1 MQAIS
6 GLFFSLSLVLAVSL
20 GGQTLDY
27 TWGPA
32 LIALAI
38 SLATGSVETW
48 RLGKQPKSAWFAFA
62 IIVLASGWLL
72 WRCWG
77 SPVREFG
84 RSDGLLVASALVSCV
99 WAWTIPAR
107 SLAIRFVMVTLALLG
122 FVNLGI
128 ALVQVGKPE
137 FALQYASRPA
147 GLPSG
152 LFGHY
157 NHLADFAQV
166 SAVLLAA
173 RAIWARDRL
182 FERIIQALGA
192 LAAAWCVLLSG
203 SRGGGL
209 SLGAAIAVL
218 FLCMGI
224 LAWRDKQRN
233 RGIVTAIAVVMPLLI
248 ALLAPMAFTKIQ
260 ERRGAKNPS
269 ILLAADDHFRL
280 TMAGYA
286 IKISTT
292 QSWTGSGSR
301 SFGWKKN
308 AAADP
313 DQDKLW
319 ERFNDDF
326 VHNEL
331 LQAAVDYGW
340 GGALLIVGAALV
352 TGLAGVAGLA
362 GRDDPDAAEKAAL
375 DALVCGGLAAM
386 AGTLFHSN
394 FSFVSHTLPGAMYLG
409 LAFGLV
415 LPKRAPSGELMSPPP
430 PRFAPCLL
438 LLPVAIVLGLTAWRA
453 TQAYRALWPAL
464 FGREAFAGSA
474 PSLAVDH
481 VQRAM
486 DLWPGSELAG
496 KAGHLCRA
504 AAAQAPLPSEQ
515 QEWLTQ
521 ATDFYATAG
530 KLNPYDPEWPV
541 NRAVLLAT
549 LGRADEAEQEFEK
562 AIELQGGTE
571 RNFRARFYLASH
583 LYRRWYDAWVKER
596 RAEEAMGQFLRA
608 RELLREA
615 DRQGGLGQLGK
626 EAKELVTGLD
636 ETIRFL
642 EGAQVRPVP
651 VQKK

>member
-32 LIALAI
+32 LVALAI
-38 SLATGSVETW
+38 SLATGGVETW

-84 RSDGLLVASALVSCV
+84 RSDGLLVASALASCV
-99 WAWTIPAR
+99 WAWTMPAR
-107 SLAIRFVMVTLALLG
+107 SLAIRFVMVALALLG
-122 FVNLGI
+122 LVNLGI
-128 ALVQVGKPE
+128 ALVQLRTPE
-137 FALQYASRPA
+137 FSWPFGSRPVEF
-147 GLPSG
+147 PSG

-157 NHLADFAQV
+157 NHLADFSQV

-173 RAIWARDRL
+173 RAIWARDHL
-182 FERIIQALGA
+182 WERIIQALGS
-192 LAAAWCVLLSG
+192 LAAVACVLLSA

-209 SLGAAIAVL
+209 SLGAAVAVL
-218 FLCMGI
+218 FLCLGI
-224 LAWRDKQRN
+224 LAWRDKKRN
-233 RGIVTAIAVVMPLLI
+233 RGVVAGIAVVVPLLI
-248 ALLAPMAFTKIQ
+248 ALLAPMAISKIQ
-260 ERRGAKNPS
+260 ERRGAKSPS
-269 ILLAADDHFRL
+269 LLLAADDQFRL

-292 QSWTGSGSR
+292 QPWTGSGSR

-319 ERFNDDF
+319 QRFNDDF

-331 LQAAVDYGW
+331 LQASVDYGW
-340 GGALLIVGAALV
+340 GGALLIVGAVLTTV
-352 TGLAGVAGLA
+352 LAGVAGLA
-362 GRDDPDAAEKAAL
+362 GRDEVDAGERAAL

-409 LAFGLV
+409 LAFGFA
-415 LPKRAPSGELMSPPP
+415 LPKRAPSGEFVSLPR
-430 PRFAPCLL
+430 RFAPCLVV
-438 LLPVAIVLGLTAWRA
+438 LPLAIVLGLTAWRA
-453 TQAYRALWPAL
+453 TQAYRVLWPAL
-464 FGREAFAGSA
+464 FDREAFAGSA

-486 DLWPGSELAG
+486 ELWPGSELAG
-496 KAGHLCRA
+496 KAGHQCRA
-504 AAAQAPLPSEQ
+504 AAAQALLPSEQ
-515 QEWLTQ
+515 REWLTQ
-521 ATDFYATAG
+521 ATDFYATAA

-541 NRAVLLAT
+541 NRANLLAT
-549 LGRADEAEQEFEK
+549 LGRADEAEQEFEQ

-596 RAEEAMGQFLRA
+596 RAEEALGQFLRA

-642 EGAQVRPVP
+642 EGAQVRPKP